1 MAEQR
6 NDKTEQLQAE
16 IIKLRSQK
24 DRLLKELDAVEAQYG
39 NLDSLYRRY
48 FPIIIDALSQEGT
61 AFGNACIQ
69 LATAMRK
76 KASPA
81 KVEYIFGQIKT
92 AMIHEDIGP
101 AAAPPK
107 KGFFSSFRKNSSEDQ
122 ILDNLRQSY
131 QDVVNQLKSILDKK
145 YTKKLESITSNLLK
159 IEEIQDFEAVRE
171 NIFFLIFN
179 YITETSQDR
188 EKVNAFIRDIVAR
201 IFEIEKRLASSY
213 EHTNSLLSSN
223 QGLESILNDEM
234 VGIKNSFDA
243 ADSLDDL
250 RAKISTGLSSI
261 EKALQKKKNMDQAIH
276 RLAEKSKNSFTSGF
290 AKLKQELQ
298 AATKYSEEL
307 EKKLNE
313 DQLTGAKNR
322 RAYDKKIQEEMDR
335 FLRYKNIFSLLV
347 IDADKFKNIN
357 DTYGHAIG
365 DRCLQ
370 EIIKRTQPLL
380 RKSDMLARYGGEEFV
395 VILPETDT
403 EGAIKVAEKIRRI
416 IEKIE
421 FLYKEETVRVT
432 VSIGASCIKEG
443 DKSPADLFGR
453 ADMAVYKAKENGRN
467 QVVSYPGLQAWEET
481 VL

>member
-1 MAEQR
+1 MAEQG
-6 NDKTEQLQAE
+6 NDKTDQLNAE

-24 DRLLKELDAVEAQYG
+24 DRLLKELNAVEAQYG

-48 FPIIIDALSQEGT
+48 FPIILEALSQDGT
-61 AFGNACIQ
+61 ALGNACAQ
-69 LATAMRK
+69 LGTAMRK

-81 KVEYIFGQIKT
+81 KIEYIFGQIKT
-92 AMIHEDIGP
+92 AMIQEDISP
-101 AAAPPK
+101 AAAQKK
-107 KGFFSSFRKNSSEDQ
+107 KGFFSSIRKKSSQDQ
-122 ILDNLRQSY
+122 SINNLRQSY
-131 QDVVNQLKSILDKK
+131 HDVVNHLKSTLDKK
-145 YTKKLESITSNLLK
+145 YTKKLDAITLNLLNT
-159 IEEIQDFEAVRE
+159 EGLPDFDEVRE
-171 NIFFLIFN
+171 NIFTLIFL
-179 YITETSQDR
+179 YISETSQDR

-213 EHTNSLLSSN
+213 EHTNTLLSSN
-223 QGLESILNDEM
+223 QGFESILNDEM
-234 VGIKNSFDA
+234 TGIKYSSDVA
-243 ADSLDDL
+243 ESLDDL

-261 EKALQKKKNMDQAIH
+261 EKALRKKQKVDQAIS
-276 RLAEKSKNSFTSGF
+276 RLAGKSKDSFTSGF
-290 AKLKQELQ
+290 ARLKQELQ
-298 AATKYSEEL
+298 AATKYTEEL

-322 RAYDKKIQEEMDR
+322 RAYDRKIEEEMDR
-335 FLRYKNIFSLLV
+335 FLRYKTIFSLLI

-380 RKSDMLARYGGEEFV
+380 RKSDMLARYGGEEFA
-395 VILPETDT
+395 VIMPETDAN
-403 EGAIKVAEKIRRI
+403 GATQVAEKIRQT

-432 VSIGASCIKEG
+432 VSIGVSCAKEG
-443 DKSPADLFGR
+443 DKSGTDLFER

-467 QVVSYPGLQAWEET
+467 QVMAQ
-481 VL
+481 

>member
-6 NDKTEQLQAE
+6 DDKIDQLQAE

-24 DRLLKELDAVEAQYG
+24 DHLLKELDSVEAQYG

-48 FPIIIDALSQEGT
+48 FPIILDMLSQEGT
-61 AFGNACIQ
+61 ALGDACIQ
-69 LATAMRK
+69 LGAAMRK

-81 KVEYIFGQIKT
+81 KIEYIFNQIKT
-92 AMIHEDIGP
+92 AMIQEDIGP
-101 AAAPPK
+101 AAPQKK
-107 KGFFSSFRKNSSEDQ
+107 KGFFSAFRKNSSEDQ
-122 ILDNLRQSY
+122 MLDNLRDSY
-131 QDVVNQLKSILDKK
+131 QDVVNHLKSNLDKK
-145 YTKKLESITSNLLK
+145 YTIKLELITSNLLK
-159 IEEIQDFEAVRE
+159 IGDIKGFEEVRE
-171 NIFFLIFN
+171 NIFSLIFN
-179 YITETSQDR
+179 YISETSQDR

-213 EHTNSLLSSN
+213 EHTSSLLSSN
-223 QGLESILNDEM
+223 QGFGSILNDEM
-234 VGIKNSFDA
+234 AGIKKSFDVA
-243 ADSLDDL
+243 ESLDDL
-250 RAKISTGLSSI
+250 RAKISTGLASI
-261 EKALQKKKNMDQAIH
+261 EKALQKKQKVDQAIS
-276 RLAEKSKNSFTSGF
+276 RLAEKSKNSFAAGF

-298 AATKYSEEL
+298 VATKYSEEL

-322 RAYDKKIQEEMDR
+322 RAYDKKIEEEMDR
-335 FLRYKNIFSLLV
+335 FLRYKNIFSLLI

-370 EIIKRTQPLL
+370 EIIKRTRPLL

-395 VILPETDT
+395 VIMPETNM
-403 EGAIKVAEKIRRI
+403 EGATQVAEKIRQT

-432 VSIGASCIKEG
+432 VSIGVSCIKEG
-443 DKSPADLFGR
+443 DKSSKDLFER

-467 QVVSYPGLQAWEET
+467 QVMTQ
-481 VL
+481 

>member
-6 NDKTEQLQAE
+6 DDKIDQLQAE
-16 IIKLRSQK
+16 IIKLRTQK

-48 FPIIIDALSQEGT
+48 LPVILDVLSPDGT
-61 AFGNACIQ
+61 ALGNACTQ
-69 LATAMRK
+69 LGTAMRK

-81 KVEYIFGQIKT
+81 KIEYIFGQIKT
-92 AMIHEDIGP
+92 AMIQEDIGP
-101 AAAPPK
+101 VAAKKK
-107 KGFFSSFRKNSSEDQ
+107 KGFFSSLRKNSSEDQ
-122 ILDNLRQSY
+122 MLDNLRQSY
-131 QDVVNQLKSILDKK
+131 QDVVNHLRSNLDKK
-145 YTKKLESITSNLLK
+145 YIGKLESITSNLLK
-159 IEEIQDFEAVRE
+159 MEEIQDFEGVRE
-171 NIFFLIFN
+171 NIFSLIFN
-179 YITETSQDR
+179 YISETSQDR

-213 EHTNSLLSSN
+213 EHTSSLLSSN
-223 QGLESILNDEM
+223 QGFESILNDEM
-234 VGIKNSFDA
+234 VGLKNSFDA
-243 ADSLDDL
+243 AESLDDL

-261 EKALQKKKNMDQAIH
+261 EKALQKKQKVNQAISQ
-276 RLAEKSKNSFTSGF
+276 LAKKSKNSFTSGF
-290 AKLKQELQ
+290 AKLRQDLQ

-322 RAYDKKIQEEMDR
+322 RAYDKKIEEEMDR
-335 FLRYKNIFSLLV
+335 FLRYKNIFSLLI

-370 EIIKRTQPLL
+370 EIIKRTRPLL

-395 VILPETDT
+395 VIMPETDKK
-403 EGAIKVAEKIRRI
+403 GAMKVADKIRQT

-421 FLYKEETVRVT
+421 FLYKEDVVRVT
-432 VSIGASCIKEG
+432 VSIGVSCIKEG
-443 DKSPADLFGR
+443 DKSPTDLFER

-467 QVVSYPGLQAWEET
+467 QVLAQ
-481 VL
+481 

>member
-6 NDKTEQLQAE
+6 DDKIDQLQAE

-24 DRLLKELDAVEAQYG
+24 DHLLKELDAVEAQYG

-48 FPIIIDALSQEGT
+48 FPIILDMLSQEGT
-61 AFGNACIQ
+61 ALGDACIQ
-69 LATAMRK
+69 LGAAMRK

-81 KVEYIFGQIKT
+81 KIEYIFNQIKT
-92 AMIHEDIGP
+92 AMIQEDIGP
-101 AAAPPK
+101 AAPQKK
-107 KGFFSSFRKNSSEDQ
+107 KGFFSAFRKNSSEDQ
-122 ILDNLRQSY
+122 MLDNLRDSY
-131 QDVVNQLKSILDKK
+131 QDVVNHLKSNLDKK
-145 YTKKLESITSNLLK
+145 YTIKLELITSNLLK
-159 IEEIQDFEAVRE
+159 IGDIKGFEEVRE
-171 NIFFLIFN
+171 NIFSLIFN
-179 YITETSQDR
+179 YISETSQDR

-213 EHTNSLLSSN
+213 EHTSSLLSSN
-223 QGLESILNDEM
+223 QGFGSILNDEM
-234 VGIKNSFDA
+234 AGIKKSFDVA
-243 ADSLDDL
+243 ESLDDL
-250 RAKISTGLSSI
+250 RAKISTGLASI
-261 EKALQKKKNMDQAIH
+261 EKALQKKQKVDQAIS
-276 RLAEKSKNSFTSGF
+276 RLAEKSKNSFASGF

-298 AATKYSEEL
+298 VATKYSEEL

-322 RAYDKKIQEEMDR
+322 RAYDKKIEEEMDR
-335 FLRYKNIFSLLV
+335 FLRYKNIFSLLI

-370 EIIKRTQPLL
+370 EIIKRTRPLL

-395 VILPETDT
+395 VIMPETNM
-403 EGAIKVAEKIRRI
+403 EGATQVAEKIRQT

-432 VSIGASCIKEG
+432 VSIGVSCIKEG
-443 DKSPADLFGR
+443 DKSSKDLFER

-467 QVVSYPGLQAWEET
+467 QVMTQ
-481 VL
+481 

>member
-6 NDKTEQLQAE
+6 DDKIDQLQAE

-24 DRLLKELDAVEAQYG
+24 DHLLKELDAVEAQYG

-48 FPIIIDALSQEGT
+48 FPIILDMLSQEGT
-61 AFGNACIQ
+61 ALGDACIQ
-69 LATAMRK
+69 LGAAMRK

-81 KVEYIFGQIKT
+81 KIEYIFNQIKT
-92 AMIHEDIGP
+92 AMIQEDIGP
-101 AAAPPK
+101 AAPKKK
-107 KGFFSSFRKNSSEDQ
+107 KGFFSAFRKNSSEDQ
-122 ILDNLRQSY
+122 MLDNLRDSY
-131 QDVVNQLKSILDKK
+131 QDVVNHLKSNLDKK
-145 YTKKLESITSNLLK
+145 YTIKLELITSNLLK
-159 IEEIQDFEAVRE
+159 IGDIKGFEEVRE
-171 NIFFLIFN
+171 NIFSLIFN
-179 YITETSQDR
+179 YISETSQDR

-213 EHTNSLLSSN
+213 EHTSSLLSSN
-223 QGLESILNDEM
+223 QGFGSILNDEM
-234 VGIKNSFDA
+234 AGIKKSFDVA
-243 ADSLDDL
+243 ESLDDL
-250 RAKISTGLSSI
+250 RAKISTGLASI
-261 EKALQKKKNMDQAIH
+261 EKALQKKQKVDQAIS
-276 RLAEKSKNSFTSGF
+276 RLAEKSKNSFASGF

-298 AATKYSEEL
+298 VATKYSEEL

-322 RAYDKKIQEEMDR
+322 RAYDKKIEEEMDR
-335 FLRYKNIFSLLV
+335 FLRYKNIFSLLI

-370 EIIKRTQPLL
+370 EIIKRTRPLL

-395 VILPETDT
+395 LIMPETNM
-403 EGAIKVAEKIRRI
+403 EGATQVAEKIRQT

-432 VSIGASCIKEG
+432 VSIGVSCIKEG
-443 DKSPADLFGR
+443 DKSSKDLFER

-467 QVVSYPGLQAWEET
+467 QVMTQ
-481 VL
+481 

>member
-6 NDKTEQLQAE
+6 DDKTDQLQAE
-16 IIKLRSQK
+16 IIKLRTQK

-48 FPIIIDALSQEGT
+48 FPIILDVLSRDGT
-61 AFGNACIQ
+61 ALGNACNQ
-69 LATAMRK
+69 LGAAMRK

-81 KVEYIFGQIKT
+81 KIEYIFGQIKT
-92 AMIHEDIGP
+92 AMIQEDIGP
-101 AAAPPK
+101 AVAKKK
-107 KGFFSSFRKNSSEDQ
+107 KGFFSSLRKNSSENQ
-122 ILDNLRQSY
+122 VLDNLRQSY
-131 QDVVNQLKSILDKK
+131 QDVVNYLKSNLDKK
-145 YTKKLESITSNLLK
+145 YTGKLESITSNLLK
-159 IEEIQDFEAVRE
+159 IEEIQDFEEVRE
-171 NIFFLIFN
+171 NIFSLIFN
-179 YITETSQDR
+179 YISETSQDR

-213 EHTNSLLSSN
+213 EHTSSLLSSN
-223 QGLESILNDEM
+223 QGFESILNNEM

-243 ADSLDDL
+243 AESLDDL
-250 RAKISTGLSSI
+250 RVKISTGLSSI
-261 EKALQKKKNMDQAIH
+261 EKALQKKQKVDQAIS
-276 RLAEKSKNSFTSGF
+276 RLAKKSKTSFTSGF

-298 AATKYSEEL
+298 AATKYSEAL

-322 RAYDKKIQEEMDR
+322 RAYDKKIGEEMDR

-395 VILPETDT
+395 VIMPETNM
-403 EGAIKVAEKIRRI
+403 EGATQVAEKIRQT

-432 VSIGASCIKEG
+432 VSIGVSCIKEG
-443 DKSPADLFGR
+443 DKSPKDLFER

-467 QVVSYPGLQAWEET
+467 QVMTQ
-481 VL
+481 

>member
-6 NDKTEQLQAE
+6 DDKTDQLQTE
-16 IIKLRSQK
+16 IIKLKTQK
-24 DRLLKELDAVEAQYG
+24 DRLLKELDAVEAQYE

-48 FPIIIDALSQEGT
+48 FPIILDGLSQDGT
-61 AFGNACIQ
+61 ALGNACNQ
-69 LATAMRK
+69 LGTAMRK

-81 KVEYIFGQIKT
+81 KIEYIFGQIKT
-92 AMIHEDIGP
+92 AMIQEDIGP
-101 AAAPPK
+101 AVAKKK
-107 KGFFSSFRKNSSEDQ
+107 KGFFSSLRKNSSEDQ
-122 ILDNLRQSY
+122 VLDNFRQSY
-131 QDVVNQLKSILDKK
+131 QEVVNHLKSNLDKK
-145 YTKKLESITSNLLK
+145 YTKKLESITSNLFK
-159 IEEIQDFEAVRE
+159 IEDIQDFEGVRE
-171 NIFFLIFN
+171 NIFSLIFN
-179 YITETSQDR
+179 YISETSQDR

-213 EHTNSLLSSN
+213 EHTSSLLSSN
-223 QGLESILNDEM
+223 QGFESILNDEM
-234 VGIKNSFDA
+234 AGIKNSFDA
-243 ADSLDDL
+243 AESLDDL
-250 RAKISTGLSSI
+250 RVKISTGLSSI
-261 EKALQKKKNMDQAIH
+261 EKALQKKQKVDQAISQ
-276 RLAEKSKNSFTSGF
+276 LAKRSKTSFTSGF

-322 RAYDKKIQEEMDR
+322 RAYEKKIEEEMDR

-370 EIIKRTQPLL
+370 EIIKRTRPLL

-395 VILPETDT
+395 VIMPETDT
-403 EGAIKVAEKIRRI
+403 KGAMKVAEKIRQT

-421 FLYKEETVRVT
+421 FLYKEEAVRVT
-432 VSIGASCIKEG
+432 VSIGVSCIKAG
-443 DKSPADLFGR
+443 DTSPTDLFER

-467 QVVSYPGLQAWEET
+467 QVMTQ
-481 VL
+481 

>member
-6 NDKTEQLQAE
+6 DDKTEQLQAE

-39 NLDSLYRRY
+39 NLDNLYRRY
-48 FPIIIDALSQEGT
+48 FPIILDVLSQDGT
-61 AFGNACIQ
+61 ALGKACTQ
-69 LATAMRK
+69 LGTAMRK

-81 KVEYIFGQIKT
+81 KIEYIFGQIKT
-92 AMIHEDIGP
+92 AMIQEDIGP
-101 AAAPPK
+101 AVAKKK
-107 KGFFSSFRKNSSEDQ
+107 KGFFFSLRKNSSEDQ

-131 QDVVNQLKSILDKK
+131 QDVLNHLKSTLDKK
-145 YTKKLESITSNLLK
+145 YTGKLESITSNLFK

-171 NIFFLIFN
+171 NIFSLIFN
-179 YITETSQDR
+179 YISETSQDR
-188 EKVNAFIRDIVAR
+188 ENVKAFIRDIVAR

-213 EHTNSLLSSN
+213 EHTSSLLSSN
-223 QGLESILNDEM
+223 QGFESILNDEM
-234 VGIKNSFDA
+234 AGIKNSFDVA
-243 ADSLDDL
+243 ESLDDL

-261 EKALQKKKNMDQAIH
+261 EKALQKKQKVDQAIS
-276 RLAEKSKNSFTSGF
+276 RLAEKSKNFFTSGF

-322 RAYDKKIQEEMDR
+322 RAYDKKIEEEMDR
-335 FLRYKNIFSLLV
+335 FLRYKNIFSLLI

-370 EIIKRTQPLL
+370 EMIKRTRPLL
-380 RKSDMLARYGGEEFV
+380 RKNDMLARYGGEEFV
-395 VILPETDT
+395 VIMPETDIK
-403 EGAIKVAEKIRRI
+403 GAMMVAERIRQT

-421 FLYKEETVRVT
+421 FLYKKETVRVT
-432 VSIGASCIKEG
+432 VSIGVSCIKEG
-443 DKSPADLFGR
+443 DKSPTDLFDR

-467 QVVSYPGLQAWEET
+467 QVMIQ
-481 VL
+481 

>member
-1 MAEQR
+1 MVEQR

-39 NLDSLYRRY
+39 NLDCLYRRY
-48 FPIIIDALSQEGT
+48 FPIILDALSQEDT
-61 AFGNACIQ
+61 AFGNACVQ

-81 KVEYIFGQIKT
+81 KIEYIFGQIKT
-92 AMIHEDIGP
+92 AMIHEDINPP
-101 AAAPPK
+101 AASKK
-107 KGFFSSFRKNSSEDQ
+107 KGFFASFRKNSSEDQ
-122 ILDNLRQSY
+122 TLENFRQSY
-131 QDVVNQLKSILDKK
+131 QDVVNQLKSILDEK
-145 YTKKLESITSNLLK
+145 YTKKLELITSNLLK
-159 IEEIQDFEAVRE
+159 IEEIQDFEVVRE
-171 NIFFLIFN
+171 TIFALIFN
-179 YITETSQDR
+179 YITETSQGR
-188 EKVNAFIRDIVAR
+188 AKVNAFVRDIVAR

-213 EHTNSLLSSN
+213 EQTSSLISSN
-223 QGLESILNDEM
+223 KGLESILNDE
-234 VGIKNSFDA
+234 VAGIKDSFDA
-243 ADSLDDL
+243 AESLDDL
-250 RAKISTGLSSI
+250 RAKISEGLSSI
-261 EKALQKKKNMDQAIH
+261 EKALEKKQKVDQAIS

-290 AKLKQELQ
+290 AKLKQELH

-322 RAYDKKIQEEMDR
+322 RAYDKKIEEEMDR

-395 VILPETDT
+395 VIMPETDT
-403 EGAIKVAEKIRRI
+403 KGAMKVAEKIRQT

-421 FLYKEETVRVT
+421 FLYKEDTVRLT
-432 VSIGASCIKEG
+432 VSIGVSCIKEG
-443 DKSPADLFGR
+443 DKSPMDLFGR

-467 QVVSYPGLQAWEET
+467 QVITQ
-481 VL
+481 

>member
-1 MAEQR
+1 MAGQR
-6 NDKTEQLQAE
+6 DDRPDQLQAE

-24 DRLLKELDAVEAQYG
+24 ERLLKELDAVEAQYG

-48 FPIIIDALSQEGT
+48 FPIILEELSQDGT
-61 AFGNACIQ
+61 ALGKACTQ
-69 LATAMRK
+69 LGTAMRK

-81 KVEYIFGQIKT
+81 KIEYIFGQIKT
-92 AMIHEDIGP
+92 AMIQEDVGP
-101 AAAPPK
+101 VAAKKK
-107 KGFFSSFRKNSSEDQ
+107 KGFFASFRKNSSEDQ
-122 ILDNLRQSY
+122 MLDNIRQSY
-131 QDVVNQLKSILDKK
+131 QDVVNHLKSNLDKK
-145 YTKKLESITSNLLK
+145 YTGKLESITTNLIR
-159 IEEIQDFEAVRE
+159 IEDIIDFEGVRE
-171 NIFFLIFN
+171 NIFSLIFN
-179 YITETSQDR
+179 YISETSQDR

-213 EHTNSLLSSN
+213 EHTSSLLSSN
-223 QGLESILNDEM
+223 QGFESLLTDEM
-234 VGIKNSFDA
+234 AGIKKSFDVA
-243 ADSLDDL
+243 ESLDDL

-261 EKALQKKKNMDQAIH
+261 EKALQKKQKVDQAISQ
-276 RLAEKSKNSFTSGF
+276 LAKKSKNSFTSGF
-290 AKLKQELQ
+290 AKLKQELH

-322 RAYDKKIQEEMDR
+322 RAYDKKIEEEMDR
-335 FLRYKNIFSLLV
+335 FLRYNNIFSLLI
-347 IDADKFKNIN
+347 IDADKFKDIN

-370 EIIKRTQPLL
+370 EIIKRTRPLL

-395 VILPETDT
+395 VIMPETDVD
-403 EGAIKVAEKIRRI
+403 GAMTAAEKIRQT

-432 VSIGASCIKEG
+432 VSIGVSCIKEG
-443 DKSPADLFGR
+443 DKSPTDLFER

-467 QVVSYPGLQAWEET
+467 QVMAQ
-481 VL
+481 

>member
-1 MAEQR
+1 MVEQR

-24 DRLLKELDAVEAQYG
+24 DRLLKELDAVEAQYR
-39 NLDSLYRRY
+39 NIDTLYRRY
-48 FPIIIDALSQEGT
+48 IPIILDALSQEDT

-81 KVEYIFGQIKT
+81 KIEYIFGQIKT
-92 AMIHEDIGP
+92 AMIHEDINPP
-101 AAAPPK
+101 AASKK
-107 KGFFSSFRKNSSEDQ
+107 KGFFASFRKNSSEDQ
-122 ILDNLRQSY
+122 TLENFRQSY
-131 QDVVNQLKSILDKK
+131 QDVVNQLKSILDEK
-145 YTKKLESITSNLLK
+145 YTQKLELITSNLLK
-159 IEEIQDFEAVRE
+159 IGDIQDLEMVRE
-171 NIFFLIFN
+171 NIFALIFN
-179 YITETSQDR
+179 YITETSQGR
-188 EKVNAFIRDIVAR
+188 AKVNAFVRDIVAR

-213 EHTNSLLSSN
+213 EQTSSLISSN
-223 QGLESILNDEM
+223 KGLESILNDE
-234 VGIKNSFDA
+234 VAGIKDSFDTA
-243 ADSLDDL
+243 ESLDDL
-250 RAKISTGLSSI
+250 RAKISVGLSSI
-261 EKALQKKKNMDQAIH
+261 EKALEKKQKVDQAIS
-276 RLAEKSKNSFTSGF
+276 RLAEKNKNAFTSGF
-290 AKLKQELQ
+290 AKLKQELH

-322 RAYDKKIQEEMDR
+322 RAYDKKIEEEMDR

-395 VILPETDT
+395 VIMPETDT
-403 EGAIKVAEKIRRI
+403 KGAMKVAEKIRQT

-421 FLYKEETVRVT
+421 FLYKEDTVRLT
-432 VSIGASCIKEG
+432 VSIGVSCIKEG
-443 DKSPADLFGR
+443 DKSPMDLFGR

-467 QVVSYPGLQAWEET
+467 QVMTQ
-481 VL
+481 

>member
-6 NDKTEQLQAE
+6 DDKTEQLQAQ

-48 FPIIIDALSQEGT
+48 FPIILDGFSQEGT

-81 KVEYIFGQIKT
+81 KIEYIFGQIKT
-92 AMIHEDIGP
+92 VMIHEEIGP
-101 AAAPPK
+101 ATGKKK
-107 KGFFSSFRKNSSEDQ
+107 KGLFSSFRKKSSEDQ
-122 ILDNLRQSY
+122 MLDNLRQSY
-131 QDVVNQLKSILDKK
+131 QDVVNHLKSTLDKK
-145 YTKKLESITSNLLK
+145 YTGKLESITSNLLK
-159 IEEIQDFEAVRE
+159 IEGVKDFEVVRE
-171 NIFFLIFN
+171 DIFSLIFN
-179 YITETSQDR
+179 YISETSQDR
-188 EKVNAFIRDIVAR
+188 EKVNAFIKDIVAR
-201 IFEIEKRLASSY
+201 ILEIEKRLASSY
-213 EHTNSLLSSN
+213 EHTSTLLSSN
-223 QGLESILNDEM
+223 QGFESILNDEM
-234 VGIKNSFDA
+234 AGIKKSFDA
-243 ADSLDDL
+243 AESLDDL

-261 EKALQKKKNMDQAIH
+261 EKALQKKQKVDQVIR

-290 AKLKQELQ
+290 TKLKQELQ
-298 AATKYSEEL
+298 AATEYSEEL
-307 EKKLNE
+307 ERKLNE

-322 RAYDKKIQEEMDR
+322 RAYDKKIEEEIDR
-335 FLRYKNIFSLLV
+335 FLRYKNIFSLLI

-370 EIIKRTQPLL
+370 EIIKRTRPLL
-380 RKSDMLARYGGEEFV
+380 RKSDMIARYGGEEFA
-395 VILPETDT
+395 VIMPETNA
-403 EGAIKVAEKIRRI
+403 EGAMKVAEKIRQT

-432 VSIGASCIKEG
+432 VSIGVSCIKEG
-443 DKSPADLFGR
+443 DKSPTDLFER

-467 QVVSYPGLQAWEET
+467 QVITQ
-481 VL
+481 